1 MRPAATC
8 LKSKKIAY
16 KQEILEVRYGKVVSV
31 QHTSPPPITMT
42 GLSRTCQARIRDPP
56 PWILGNL
63 VELMLFFRGKSYRLS
78 LKSTFVLQ
86 GIYFVG
92 RNGKL

>member
-1 MRPAATC
+1 MLSPDEGQTTVTWASALRQWRMRPAATC

-63 VELMLFFRGKSYRLS
+63 VELMLFLG
-78 LKSTFVLQ
+78 
-86 GIYFVG
+86 G
-92 RNGKL
+92 